1 MNTII
6 FKLKRAFQ
14 SSLRVT
20 RPLLALHGLTAAR
33 FDMLYAIELEGRSGL
48 AQSQLRRVL
57 GVTAP
62 TVSRM
67 LRSLQDLGLVT
78 RQRSR
83 SDARQVLV
91 KLTVAGLARI
101 RRGIRAAIA
110 RGAVSLALDSAL
122 AGERWWDEG
131 RCILE
136 MDMAESMLRRIA
148 SAFRDGARLHYFW
161 HPDE

>member
-20 RPLLALHGLTAAR
+20 RPLLTVHGLTAAR

-57 GVTAP
+57 GVSAP

-67 LRSLQDLGLVT
+67 LRSLEDLGLVT
-78 RQRSR
+78 RARSR

-91 KLTVAGLARI
+91 KLTIAGLARI

-136 MDMAESMLRRIA
+136 MDMAEWMLRRIA